1 MPVPHVTPATR
12 QPQES
17 ESLFSVKRPW
27 WRSLVLILLLLLS
40 VALYVVLINVAA
52 PENTLLFA
60 PFLQTW
66 MVCFVPYF
74 AACALVLATKSVPG
88 RWRWIELG
96 IIFVGALVFRVMLLP
111 LPPNLSHD
119 SWRYLWDA
127 RVTLRGYSPY
137 VYLPWDKTF
146 LSLRDFIY
154 ENSRYRNVPT
164 LYPPGAQAVFLLSY
178 LLAPSNLFFL
188 KGIFIVFD
196 MLTCGALALLLRQK
210 NSDPRR
216 AIIYA
221 WCPLPIVE
229 FALQGHVDVIT
240 ITFTVLA
247 VLCAT
252 ATWRG
257 SRAVTGFLIGM
268 ATLTKIYPIILLIV
282 IMRRRDWALLTT
294 CFATILVGYIPYLIL
309 GHGQVLG
316 YLSGYASEQGGNAG
330 VVQLLTYSISQH
342 FHFTLAET
350 ILQEHIVDVIVI
362 FGTSLVVLVLRLWKV
377 SMEVTTLL
385 MIGAILAI
393 SSHVFPWYATA
404 FLPWIAM
411 LIGPLWTRR
420 HLSGKG
426 LAILTVWYFTTASL
440 SGYFFS
446 NTRDWHVYY
455 VFVYDAT
462 LLGLGIALIVG
473 LWGWVKHVH
482 RMPVEEKLK

>member
-1 MPVPHVTPATR
+1 MPAPHVTPATR

-17 ESLFSVKRPW
+17 ESLFSLKRPW

-66 MVCFVPYF
+66 IVCFVPYF

-196 MLTCGALALLLRQK
+196 MLTCGALALLLKQK

-404 FLPWIAM
+404 F
-411 LIGPLWTRR
+411 
-420 HLSGKG
+420 
-426 LAILTVWYFTTASL
+426 
-440 SGYFFS
+440 
-446 NTRDWHVYY
+446 
-455 VFVYDAT
+455 
-462 LLGLGIALIVG
+462 
-473 LWGWVKHVH
+473 
-482 RMPVEEKLK
+482 

>member
-1 MPVPHVTPATR
+1 
-12 QPQES
+12 
-17 ESLFSVKRPW
+17 
-27 WRSLVLILLLLLS
+27 
-40 VALYVVLINVAA
+40 
-52 PENTLLFA
+52 
-60 PFLQTW
+60 
-66 MVCFVPYF
+66 
-74 AACALVLATKSVPG
+74 
-88 RWRWIELG
+88 
-96 IIFVGALVFRVMLLP
+96 MLLP

-137 VYLPWDKTF
+137 VYLPWDKIF

-196 MLTCGALALLLRQK
+196 MVTCGALALLLRQK

-240 ITFTVLA
+240 ITFTILA

-268 ATLTKIYPIILLIV
+268 ATLTKIYPIILLVV

-316 YLSGYASEQGGNAG
+316 YFSGYASEQGGNAG

-362 FGTSLVVLVLRLWKV
+362 CGTSLVVLALRLWKV

-420 HLSGKG
+420 RLSGKG
-426 LAILTVWYFTTASL
+426 LAILMTWYFTTATL
-440 SGYFFS
+440 SGGQTQQFTPTVANTS
-446 NTRDWHVYY
+446 NTAVTWTVSP
-455 VFVYDAT
+455 AT
-462 LLGLGIALIVG
+462 GAGRSCTSPKPTSA
-473 LWGWVKHVH
+473 
-482 RMPVEEKLK
+482 

>member
-1 MPVPHVTPATR
+1 MPAPHVTPATR

-40 VALYVVLINVAA
+40 VALYVMLINVAA

-74 AACALVLATKSVPG
+74 AACALVLATKPAPG

-196 MLTCGALALLLRQK
+196 MVTCGALALLLRQK

-240 ITFTVLA
+240 ITFTILA

-268 ATLTKIYPIILLIV
+268 ATLTKIYPIILLVV

-362 FGTSLVVLVLRLWKV
+362 CGTSLVVLVLRLWKV

-446 NTRDWHVYY
+446 NTRDWHAYY

-482 RMPVEEKLK
+482 RMPVEEKLE

>member
-1 MPVPHVTPATR
+1 MPAPHVTPATR

-40 VALYVVLINVAA
+40 VALYVMLINVAA

-74 AACALVLATKSVPG
+74 AACALVLATKPAPG

-137 VYLPWDKTF
+137 VYLPWDKIF

-240 ITFTVLA
+240 ITFTILA

-362 FGTSLVVLVLRLWKV
+362 CGTSLVVLALRLWKV

-404 FLPWIAM
+404 FLPWLAM

-426 LAILTVWYFTTASL
+426 LAILMAWYFTTASL
-440 SGYFFS
+440 SGYFFA

-455 VFVYDAT
+455 VFVYDAA
-462 LLGLGIALIVG
+462 LLGLGVALIVG
-473 LWGWVKHVH
+473 LWGWVRHMH
-482 RMPVEEKLK
+482 GMPVEGKSK

>member
-1 MPVPHVTPATR
+1 MPAPHVTPATR

-40 VALYVVLINVAA
+40 VALYVMLINVAA

-74 AACALVLATKSVPG
+74 AACALVLATKPAPG

-240 ITFTVLA
+240 ITFTILA

-268 ATLTKIYPIILLIV
+268 ATLTKIYPIILLVV

-294 CFATILVGYIPYLIL
+294 CFATILVGYI
-309 GHGQVLG
+309 
-316 YLSGYASEQGGNAG
+316 
-330 VVQLLTYSISQH
+330 
-342 FHFTLAET
+342 AET

-362 FGTSLVVLVLRLWKV
+362 CGTSLVVLALRLWKV

-420 HLSGKG
+420 RLSVKG
-426 LAILTVWYFTTASL
+426 LAILMTWYFTTATL

-482 RMPVEEKLK
+482 RMPVEEKLE

>member
-1 MPVPHVTPATR
+1 M
-12 QPQES
+12 
-17 ESLFSVKRPW
+17 
-27 WRSLVLILLLLLS
+27 LILLLLLS

-74 AACALVLATKSVPG
+74 AACALVLATKPAPG

-240 ITFTVLA
+240 ITFTILA

-257 SRAVTGFLIGM
+257 SRAVTGFLIGI
-268 ATLTKIYPIILLIV
+268 ATLTKIYPIILLVV

-362 FGTSLVVLVLRLWKV
+362 CGTSLVVLALRLWKV

-420 HLSGKG
+420 RLSGKG
-426 LAILTVWYFTTASL
+426 LAILMTWYFTTATL
-440 SGYFFS
+440 SGYFFA

-455 VFVYDAT
+455 AFVYDAA
-462 LLGLGIALIVG
+462 LLGLGIALIAG

>member
-1 MPVPHVTPATR
+1 
-12 QPQES
+12 
-17 ESLFSVKRPW
+17 
-27 WRSLVLILLLLLS
+27 
-40 VALYVVLINVAA
+40 
-52 PENTLLFA
+52 
-60 PFLQTW
+60 
-66 MVCFVPYF
+66 
-74 AACALVLATKSVPG
+74 
-88 RWRWIELG
+88 
-96 IIFVGALVFRVMLLP
+96 
-111 LPPNLSHD
+111 
-119 SWRYLWDA
+119 
-127 RVTLRGYSPY
+127 
-137 VYLPWDKTF
+137 
-146 LSLRDFIY
+146 
-154 ENSRYRNVPT
+154 
-164 LYPPGAQAVFLLSY
+164 
-178 LLAPSNLFFL
+178 LFFL

-196 MLTCGALALLLRQK
+196 MVTCGALALLLRQK
-210 NSDPRR
+210 NCDPRR

-240 ITFTVLA
+240 ITFTILA

-268 ATLTKIYPIILLIV
+268 ATLTKIYPIILLVV

-362 FGTSLVVLVLRLWKV
+362 CGTSLVVLALRLWKV

-420 HLSGKG
+420 RLSGKG
-426 LAILTVWYFTTASL
+426 LAILMTWYFTTATL

-482 RMPVEEKLK
+482 RMPVEEKLE